1 MSVIAWIV
9 LGLTMGVAIGWLAGA
24 RRRALV
30 ASVVVGVLGAII
42 GGFMAAVLLGL
53 DISGVENTTLVV
65 AAVGALLL
73 ILFER
78 AIPATQVYE

>member
-1 MSVIAWIV
+1 MSVVAWII
-9 LGLTMGVAIGWLAGA
+9 LGLVMGLAIGWLAGA
-24 RRRALV
+24 RQRALV

-53 DISGVENTTLVV
+53 DISGVETTTLVV